1 MIQALPLASLT
12 MPTSKPDVHFLDSRP
27 GKPADLGVAVRTA
40 YSRGDSDM
48 YARFAFAYAT
58 SSGLQAM
65 LPVFSQFGTWEGTEK
80 KWVIGVHHGITEPRA
95 LRELLSLS
103 NSKARVF
110 VNGKQLT
117 KESLASS
124 KKLHAK
130 IFCIECGSDKK
141 LSALV
146 AGSANLTG
154 AALGRTSQNY
164 EVGLAYLPGNPAS
177 IASSLDAWWAE
188 VWKNS
193 INLTEKLIDDYS
205 LLRQQF
211 IARNPDVVHDL
222 EAPSELDAAHAKSL
236 WMEAGA
242 MSGGS
247 RNQIEFGRELAAFFG
262 PVENHQRLL
271 VMRSGGTIW
280 KDRPLSPKRTTF
292 GVPIWRLSLPTSYQ
306 GAQSYPGKIVKLT
319 RSSVGGSEVFRID
332 VVDAHS
338 PRHLRW
344 LRESHR
350 DGHFS
355 ATSGGRQFG
364 LA

>member
-1 MIQALPLASLT
+1 MTEALPLASLT

-27 GKPADLGVAVRTA
+27 GKPADLEAVVRTA
-40 YSRGDSDM
+40 YSRGESAM
-48 YARFAFAYAT
+48 CAKFAFAYAT
-58 SSGLQAM
+58 SSGLQAL
-65 LPVFSQFGTWEGTEK
+65 LPAFSRYGTWEETEK
-80 KWVIGVHHGITEPRA
+80 KWVVGVHHGITEPRA
-95 LRELLSLS
+95 LKELLSLS
-103 NSKARVF
+103 NSRTRVF

-130 IFCIECGSDKK
+130 VFCIESGSEKN

-164 EVGLAYLPGNPAS
+164 EVGLAYLPDKATS
-177 IASSLDAWWAE
+177 IASSLNAWWSE

-193 INLTEKLIDDYS
+193 INVTERLIDDYS

-271 VMRSGGTIW
+271 VMRNGGMVW
-280 KDRPLSPKRTTF
+280 NDRPLSPKRTTF

-306 GAQSYPGKIVKLT
+306 GAPSYPGKIVKFT
-319 RSSVGGSEVFRID
+319 RSRGGGSEVFRID